1 MTTTGSNLGGS
12 SVATRAGV
20 VLIVIHAFMI
30 STGLLLIAGM
40 LSAAAAFTG
49 GLTITIFFVSSFQ
62 GSSEVGTSPAMT
74 LTGSWFAAAVLVAT
88 LTVALSLLIK
98 KISRLRDVRN
108 SRS

>member
-1 MTTTGSNLGGS
+1 MTTAGSSLGGS
-12 SVATRAGV
+12 SVGTRTGV

-49 GLTITIFFVSSFQ
+49 GSTITIPLVASFQ
-62 GSSEVGTSPAMT
+62 GSSEVGTSPTMT
-74 LTGSWFAAAVLVAT
+74 MTGSWFSAAVLVAIM
-88 LTVALSLLIK
+88 TVALSFMIIK
-98 KISRLRDVRN
+98 MSRLREVRN